1 MLSSLNPIDSA
12 WFFLK
17 QDEGMNGLMDFLP
30 EEDQMAIQRYGQT
43 LSPDQ
48 RKFLEL
54 TTEHLEQLPPMI
66 QSQLRASAYRV
77 LQQQEGRISDMLPQQ
92 NASEDFVEKALF
104 LPVLA
109 AVMMLDAVNVSQ
121 GAKASLVGNVM
132 QDIINTAVEEVTDKP
147 NALGKIDY
155 GDVFEY
161 DNEISLVDPVLG
173 LEHRTI
179 EDPSIFQRFTTG
191 IGYGVASGIASL
203 ASIPAMLGL
212 GGRAISRGLT
222 GVTSATR
229 NTAGRAVSRLGA
241 KQTARRQ
248 SGAAARAIRDRPLD
262 AQGVPTIS
270 AEEAAKQGMRQAKPG
285 FIDRTGRAM
294 QRDAAEARAASQ
306 KALNESAEISRLTG
320 LKGMGAYPYRGFQ
333 AFSRMPRVQEFTERM
348 VDADPDIAAG
358 LAGAALTQIPHSDV
372 DAGGFGGFGAGGF
385 GAGNVGGQASSFG
398 QGQGMQD
405 LANVSS
411 NLSARRE
418 IFNPHADYSTT
429 RGQQLAARGTGQEG
443 QFAGLGTKKGDNMK
457 IGEQL
462 LKEVN
467 ERIHKAHCGTELKA
481 DVCPKCK
488 KENCVCEDKKKADK
502 KPAHGMVIV
511 IGSKAGPGPSSN
523 GKRDKLDSEKKKD

>member
-48 RKFLEL
+48 RKFLESA
-54 TTEHLEQLPPMI
+54 TEHLEQLPPMI

-77 LQQQEGRISDMLPQQ
+77 LQQHEGRISDMLPQQ
-92 NASEDFVEKALF
+92 NSSEDFVEKAFF
-104 LPVLA
+104 LPVIA

-132 QDIINTAVEEVTDKP
+132 QDTINTAVEAVTDTP
-147 NALGKIDY
+147 NALGETNY
-155 GDVFEY
+155 SDVFEY

-179 EDPSIFQRFTTG
+179 EDPSTFQRLTTG
-191 IGYGVASGIASL
+191 IGYGIASGIASL
-203 ASIPAMLGL
+203 ASIPAVLGL
-212 GGRAISRGLT
+212 GGRAIGRGIT

-229 NTAGRAVSRLGA
+229 NVAGRAVSRLGA

-248 SGAAARAIRDRPLD
+248 GAEAARNVERLAGKVGP
-262 AQGVPTIS
+262 
-270 AEEAAKQGMRQAKPG
+270 EEAAKQGMRQAKPG
-285 FIDRTGRAM
+285 FLDRTGRAM

-320 LKGMGAYPYRGFQ
+320 SKGRSAYPYRGFQ
-333 AFSRMPRVQEFTERM
+333 AFTRMPRVQEFTERM
-348 VDADPDIAAG
+348 ADADPNITAG
-358 LAGAALTQIPHSDV
+358 LAGTALTQIPHSDV
-372 DAGGFGGFGAGGF
+372 NTGGFGTFGGGAF
-385 GAGNVGGQASSFG
+385 GAGNVGGQASAFG
-398 QGQGMQD
+398 QNQGIQD

-411 NLSARRE
+411 NAPFDQE
-418 IFNPHADYSTT
+418 IFDPHRQYSTT
-429 RGQQLAARGTGQEG
+429 REQQLAARGTGQEG
-443 QFAGLGTKKGDNMK
+443 QFAGFGAKKGDNMK

-481 DVCPKCK
+481 DG
-488 KENCVCEDKKKADK
+488 KKADK

>member
-17 QDEGMNGLMDFLP
+17 QDEGMNGLIDFLP

-54 TTEHLEQLPPMI
+54 TTEHLEQLPPII

-77 LQQQEGRISDMLPQQ
+77 LQQHEGRISDMLPQQ
-92 NASEDFVEKALF
+92 NSSEDFEKAFF
-104 LPVLA
+104 LPVIA
-109 AVMMLDAVNVSQ
+109 AVMALDAINVSQ

-132 QDIINTAVEEVTDKP
+132 QDTINTAIEMAIDRP
-147 NALGKIDY
+147 NALGETDY

-203 ASIPAMLGL
+203 ASIPALLGL
-212 GGRAISRGLT
+212 GGRAASRGIT

-229 NTAGRAVSRLGA
+229 NVAGRATSRLGA

-248 SGAAARAIRDRPLD
+248 SGAAARAIKDRPLD

-306 KALNESAEISRLTG
+306 KALNESAEVSRLTG
-320 LKGMGAYPYRGFQ
+320 LKGRSAYPYRGFQ
-333 AFSRMPRVQEFTERM
+333 AFTRMPRVQEFTERM
-348 VDADPDIAAG
+348 VDADPNITAG

-372 DAGGFGGFGAGGF
+372 NTGGFGGFGGGAF
-385 GAGNVGGQASSFG
+385 GAGNVGGQASAFG
-398 QGQGMQD
+398 QNQGIQD

-411 NLSARRE
+411 NSPIDQE
-418 IFNPHADYSTT
+418 IFDPHRQYSTT
-429 RGQQLAARGTGQEG
+429 REQQLAARGRGQEN
-443 QFAGLGTKKGDNMK
+443 QFAGFGAKKGDNMK